1 LRERWLRQNG
11 LTENLRPTGTLQN
24 QNQAEALRLEIKLR
38 LSAVQSALAEL
49 VRLKKQLAAA

>member
-11 LTENLRPTGTLQN
+11 LTENLRLTGTPQN

>member
-11 LTENLRPTGTLQN
+11 LTENLRPTGTPQN

>member
-11 LTENLRPTGTLQN
+11 LTENLRPAGTPQN